1 MNKTIILASFV
12 YPDRQDNFLRFL
24 YKRYK
29 VRRER
34 VFIYD
39 NIDGPKKNILTYK
52 IFLNQ
57 GERVDLNEFF
67 PKTIIVHKKKE
78 CFYTINALNLLIEK
92 LTPNDRGNIDHKQI
106 NVNWEDYQNKMLL
119 STNNDLI
126 IYNIK
131 RNFS

>member
-12 YPDRQDNFLRFL
+12 YSERLDNFLRFL
-24 YKRYK
+24 YKKYK

-34 VFIYD
+34 VFMYD
-39 NIDGPKKNILTYK
+39 NIDDPKKTILTYK

-78 CFYTINALNLLIEK
+78 CFYTINALNLLIET
-92 LTPNDRGNIDHKQI
+92 LSPTDVGNIDHKQI
-106 NVNWEDYQNKMLL
+106 NVNWDEYQNKMLL
-119 STNNDLI
+119 SVNNDLI

>member
-12 YPDRQDNFLRFL
+12 YSDRQDNFLRFL

-39 NIDGPKKNILTYK
+39 NIDDPKKNILTYK

>member
-39 NIDGPKKNILTYK
+39 NIDNPKKNILTYK

>member
-39 NIDGPKKNILTYK
+39 NIDDPKKNILTYK